1 MKSLSTYLKDNKSSL
16 ISLNE
21 RLIINN
27 NFKGGKA
34 NIEFYD
40 KFSNFLS
47 SKSDLGWFDVYHIK
61 DAISTEILHDNETA
75 YNKIKEFFSDNYI
88 KYILGVTEHYE
99 DRCELYYDILKF
111 INDNKDDMDFIYINE
126 PTNRREYLTYLFEA
140 GKIKVGIWGY
150 ETVVVGERSPHVT
163 IAFQY
168 I

>member
-1 MKSLSTYLKDNKSSL
+1 MKSLSTYLKDN
-16 ISLNE
+16 SLNE
-21 RLIINN
+21 RLIINK

-61 DAISTEILHDNETA
+61 DAIPTGLSDNNETA
-75 YNKIKEFFSDNYI
+75 SNKIKQFFSDNYI
-88 KYILGVTEHYE
+88 KYILGVVDADPYE
-99 DRCELYYDILKF
+99 DICELYYDILKF
-111 INDNKDDMDFIYINE
+111 IDDNKDDMEFIYINE

-150 ETVVVGERSPHVT
+150 ETVVVGERSPHAT

>member
-1 MKSLSTYLKDNKSSL
+1 MKSLSMYLKDNKSSL

-21 RLIINN
+21 RLIINK

-34 NIEFYD
+34 NLEFYD

-47 SKSDLGWFDVYHIK
+47 SKSDLGQNDVYHIK

-99 DRCELYYDILKF
+99 NRCKLYYDILKF
-111 INDNKDDMDFIYINE
+111 IDDNK
-126 PTNRREYLTYLFEA
+126 
-140 GKIKVGIWGY
+140 
-150 ETVVVGERSPHVT
+150 
-163 IAFQY
+163 
-168 I
+168 